1 VQNEGYY
8 LMRKS
13 VIYTGHIALLQVY
26 DGLALGCGNK
36 TAYRIFGS
44 NHFENRGDREIR
56 YDIE

>member
-1 VQNEGYY
+1 
-8 LMRKS
+8 MRKS